1 MPALASGCANCG
13 SVPNAHLVLASRFTW
28 SIQVQHFLQGCRNRH
43 AGLLALIILMAGC
56 RNPAENGDPRACQQ
70 TYEFGNTGCFEVAGQ
85 VVGARGQALS
95 GISVVVHPI
104 PGPSQLFNS
113 PYQTTDT
120 TGQFRIRPSRMFGRP
135 PLDASPDTLSV
146 WVHATDPRSAPV
158 GKPLVS
164 DSVRTLVTVA
174 PVGVIP
180 VRVEIRIIL
189 PVP

>member
-1 MPALASGCANCG
+1 MEHS
-13 SVPNAHLVLASRFTW
+13 
-28 SIQVQHFLQGCRNRH
+28 LQGCRKRH

-56 RNPAENGDPRACQQ
+56 RNPAVNGDPRACQQ

-95 GISVVVHPI
+95 GISVVAHI
-104 PGPSQLFNS
+104 PGPSLLFTS

-135 PLDASPDTLSV
+135 PLDARPDTLSV
-146 WVHATDPRSAPV
+146 FVCAADPRSVPV
-158 GKPLVS
+158 RVV

-180 VRVEIRIIL
+180 VRAEIRIIL

>member
-1 MPALASGCANCG
+1 MEHS
-13 SVPNAHLVLASRFTW
+13 
-28 SIQVQHFLQGCRNRH
+28 LQGCRKRH

-95 GISVVVHPI
+95 GISVVAHPNV
-104 PGPSQLFNS
+104 GPSVLYTS

-120 TGQFRIRPSRMFGRP
+120 TGQFRLCPSRWIGRP

-146 WVHATDPRSAPV
+146 FVCAADPRSVPV
-158 GKPLVS
+158 RVV

-180 VRVEIRIIL
+180 VRAEIRIIL

>member
-1 MPALASGCANCG
+1 MEHS
-13 SVPNAHLVLASRFTW
+13 
-28 SIQVQHFLQGCRNRH
+28 LQGCRKRH

-95 GISVVVHPI
+95 GITVAAHPI
-104 PGPSQLFNS
+104 LGPGVLFTS
-113 PYQTTDT
+113 TYQTTDT

-146 WVHATDPRSAPV
+146 FVVAADPRSAGVGVLVPV
-158 GKPLVS
+158 VK
-164 DSVRTLVTVA
+164 DSVFKLVTVA

-180 VRVEIRIIL
+180 VRAEIRIIL